1 MVLGMGQDMT
11 RQADGRRLL
20 GIDGEFSAA
29 EGAFLEAWDAAGG
42 DMAVVRRKLTPAVVN
57 IGSRSPRVARA
68 VKAILRSRIVTEL
81 GPLAY
86 EAYLASLQHK
96 AGSDAPAPSSSQLK
110 VAKDVFDR
118 LGIIPPKAQAEVD
131 GNSSKNRRE
140 KTVEELNREIAELE
154 DIRRARQLQ
163 AKVIE
168 ATAEP
173 VAQG

>member
-1 MVLGMGQDMT
+1 MNQDMT
-11 RQADGRRLL
+11 RQGDGRRLL
-20 GIDGEFSAA
+20 GVDGEFSQA
-29 EGAFLEAWDAAGG
+29 EASFLEAWDAAGG
-42 DMAVVRRKLTPAVVN
+42 DMAEVRRKVPPAIVN
-57 IGSRSPRVARA
+57 IGSRSSRVARA

-86 EAYLASLQHK
+86 EAYLASLQHRP
-96 AGSDAPAPSSSQLK
+96 GSDAPAPSSTQLK

-140 KTVEELNREIAELE
+140 KTVDELNREIAELE